1 MKRAA
6 VLLLPALL
14 ALAACARDFRVTGT
28 ITLSA
33 ALQSKAPKDNAVL
46 FVIAKNRGG
55 VPLAVRRIV
64 NPHFPVSFELDGR
77 DLLVPSIKG
86 QQLILEV
93 QMNTHGHLGVPR
105 PGDLFGVHPDQV
117 GPTERHVHVEIDRQA

>member
-1 MKRAA
+1 MRRTA
-6 VLLLPALL
+6 VLASIL
-14 ALAACARDFRVTGT
+14 ALSACARDFRVTGT

-46 FVIAKNRGG
+46 FVIAKNKGG

-77 DLLVPSIKG
+77 DLLVPRIKG
-86 QQLILEV
+86 DQLILEV
-93 QMNTHGHLGVPR
+93 QMNTHGNLGIPR
-105 PGDLFGVHPDQV
+105 PGDLFGVHPDIV
-117 GPTERHVHVEIDRQA
+117 SPTERHVHVEIDRQA